1 MAGGAK
7 ETPRQKMIGMMY
19 LVLTALLA
27 LQVSNTVLQK
37 FIFID
42 QSLRE
47 SVNSTRSQNNVRLQA
62 IQAQVEKKG
71 NKARDVD
78 VLNRAKKAHDLTNEM
93 QEYLATFRS
102 TIIEKSGGRDP
113 ETQELKGAKDYDKQ
127 MAYTL
132 GPEGQKSGEAYKLEA
147 KLNEFVKEISALHD
161 SLSIEKLA
169 KPASEIDEFKNDPDQ
184 KDKDFA
190 YLNFDHTPT
199 VACLAIISQFQSQ
212 VANVEAK
219 ALEELAKDVGAAEL
233 RFDKIIPVVSPDSRV
248 VAAGTKYK
256 AEMFMAAS
264 SSTTK
269 PTMTYNGKPVKVEDG
284 KGIIEFVASASS
296 YDSENKS
303 KQTWK
308 GEITIQTPLGDT
320 TLKIEEEFI
329 VAKPV
334 IQVQSGSVSALYLN
348 CGNELQINV
357 PALGAEYDPSFT
369 ASGADVIK
377 GAKKG
382 AVTVIPDKANVD
394 LNVYSGGKALGVEKF
409 KVKKVPNPTIKIF
422 SRGKPVDLKNG
433 VSASG
438 FPRTIEARAIPE
450 PSFAEFLPKDARY
463 RVTGWEVTLARG
475 RRGIGVKKV
484 SSPNVDITE
493 FASKAKPG
501 DRLIIEL
508 KRVQRMNFRDKIEDV
523 RGVSDIFTIPIN

>member
-1 MAGGAK
+1 MAGGKK

-47 SVNSTRSQNNVRLQA
+47 SVNSTRTQNDVRLQA

-71 NKARDVD
+71 NKASDKD
-78 VLNRAKKAHDLTNEM
+78 VLKRAKDAHKFTSEM
-93 QEYLATFRS
+93 LSFLSEMRKN
-102 TIIEKSGGRDP
+102 IIDKSGGEDENGTP
-113 ETQELKGAKDYDKQ
+113 KGAKDYDKQ

-132 GPEGQKSGEAYKLEA
+132 GPEGKRNGAAYELEE
-147 KLNEFVKEISALHD
+147 KLNTFVQNMSSLHD
-161 SLSIEKLA
+161 SLSFEKLA
-169 KPASEIDEFKNDPDQ
+169 KPASEIEQFKNDPDQ

-212 VANVEAK
+212 VAGVEAK

-248 VAAGTKYK
+248 VAAGTKYR

-269 PTMTYNGKPVKVEDG
+269 PTMVYNGKEINVEDG
-284 KGIIEFVASASS
+284 KGIIEFVASASK
-296 YDSENKS
+296 YDKENKS

-308 GEITIQTPLGDT
+308 GEITIQRPIGDT
-320 TLKIEEEFI
+320 TLYIEEEFV

-334 IQVQSGSVSALYLN
+334 IQVQSGSVSALFLN
-348 CGNELQINV
+348 CGNVLQVNV
-357 PALGAEYDPSFT
+357 PALGAEYDPSFS
-369 ASGADVIK
+369 AKGADVIK

-382 AVTVIPDKANVD
+382 AVTVIPNQAKVD
-394 LNVYSGGKALGVEKF
+394 LSVFSGGKPLGVEKF
-409 KVKKVPNPTIKIF
+409 RVKKIPNPTVKIF

-433 VSASG
+433 VSAAQ
-438 FPRTIEARAIPE
+438 FPRSIEAKAIPDAG
-450 PSFAEFLPKDARY
+450 FAEFLPKDARY

-475 RRGIGVKKV
+475 RRGLEVMK
-484 SSPNVDITE
+484 SSNPTVNITKM
-493 FASKAKPG
+493 AAKAKPG
-501 DRLIIEL
+501 DRIIIEL
-508 KRVQRMNFRDKIEDV
+508 KRVQRMNFRDKLEDV

>member
-47 SVNSTRSQNNVRLQA
+47 AVNSTRDQNNGRIQA

-71 NKARDVD
+71 NKASDVS
-78 VLNRAKKAHDLTNEM
+78 VLNRAKEAHDLTNDM
-93 QEYLATFRS
+93 LAFLSQMRE
-102 TIIEKSGGRDP
+102 TIIEKTGGKD
-113 ETQELKGAKDYDKQ
+113 EDGSLKGAKDYDKQ
-127 MAYTL
+127 MAYTI
-132 GPEGQKSGEAYKLEA
+132 GAEGGKPGAAYELETR
-147 KLNEFVKEISALHD
+147 LNEYVEKMNTLHD
-161 SLSIEKLA
+161 SLSFGKLA
-169 KPASEIDEFKNDPDQ
+169 KPASEIKEFKDDPDS

-212 VANVEAK
+212 VAAVEAK
-219 ALEELAKDVGAAEL
+219 ALEELAKDVGASEL
-233 RFDKIIPVVSPDSRV
+233 RFDKIIPVVSPESRV
-248 VAAGTKYK
+248 IAAGTKYK

-296 YDSENKS
+296 YDKENKS

-308 GEITIQTPLGDT
+308 GQITIQTPMGDT
-320 TLKIEEEFI
+320 TLQIEEEFI
-329 VAKPV
+329 VAKPI

-348 CGNELQINV
+348 CGNELQVNV
-357 PALGAEYDPSFT
+357 PALGAEYNPSFS
-369 ASGADVIK
+369 AQGADVIK

-382 AVTVIPDKANVD
+382 AVTVIPNKANVD
-394 LNVYSGGKALGVEKF
+394 LSVFSDGKALGVEKF
-409 KVKKVPNPTIKIF
+409 KVKKVPNPTVKIF

-433 VSASG
+433 VSSSQ
-438 FPRTIEARAIPE
+438 FPRSIEARAIPE

-475 RRGIGVKKV
+475 RRAIASQKV
-484 SSPNVDITE
+484 NSPTVNITNM
-493 FASKAKPG
+493 ASKAKPG
-501 DRLIIEL
+501 DRIIIEL
-508 KRVQRMNFRDKIEDV
+508 KAVQRMNFRDKIEDV

>member
-1 MAGGAK
+1 MAGGKK

-47 SVNSTRSQNNVRLQA
+47 SVNSTRDQNNVRLQA

-71 NKARDVD
+71 NKPRDKD
-78 VLNRAKKAHDLTNEM
+78 VLKRAKEAHELTNEM
-93 QEYLATFRS
+93 LSYLSQMRE
-102 TIIEKSGGRDP
+102 TIIEKSGGKDP
-113 ETQELKGAKDYDKQ
+113 ETGELKGAKDYDKQ

-132 GPEGQKSGEAYKLEA
+132 GPEGSKSGAAYELEN
-147 KLNEFVKEISALHD
+147 KLNGFVDEMSSLHD
-161 SLSIEKLA
+161 SLSFGKLA

-190 YLNFDHTPT
+190 YLNFGNTPT

-212 VANVEAK
+212 VANLEAK

-233 RFDKIIPVVSPDSRV
+233 RFDKIIPVVSPESRI

-269 PTMTYNGKPVKVEDG
+269 PTMTYNGKPIKVEDG
-284 KGIIEFVASASS
+284 KGMIEFVANASS
-296 YDSENKS
+296 YDKENKS
-303 KQTWK
+303 TQTWK

-320 TLKIEEEFI
+320 TLKVEEEFI

-357 PALGAEYDPSFT
+357 PALGTEYDPSFN
-369 ASGADVIK
+369 ANGGDVIK

-382 AVTVIPDKANVD
+382 AVTVIPNRAKVD
-394 LNVYSGGKALGVEKF
+394 LTVYSGGKALGVEKF
-409 KVKKVPNPTIKIF
+409 KVKRVPNPTIKIF

-433 VSASG
+433 VSASQ
-438 FPRTIEARAIPE
+438 FPRSIEARAIPE
-450 PSFAEFLPKDARY
+450 QGFAEFLPKDARY

-475 RRGIGVKKV
+475 RRGLANKKV
-484 SSPNVDITE
+484 SSPTVNITDM
-493 FASKAKPG
+493 AQKAKPG
-501 DRLIIEL
+501 DRIIIEL

-523 RGVSDIFTIPIN
+523 NGVSEIFTIPIN

>member
-1 MAGGAK
+1 MAGGKK

-47 SVNSTRSQNNVRLQA
+47 SVSSTRGQNNVRLQA

-71 NKARDVD
+71 NKARDKD
-78 VLNRAKKAHDLTNEM
+78 VLNRAKQAHDITNDMLSYLTDMRE
-93 QEYLATFRS
+93 
-102 TIIEKSGGRDP
+102 TIIEKTGGRD
-113 ETQELKGAKDYDKQ
+113 EDKSLVGAKDYDKQ

-132 GPEGQKSGEAYKLEA
+132 GPEGSKNGAAYELEG
-147 KLNEFVKEISALHD
+147 KLNEFVNKLNSLHD
-161 SLSIEKLA
+161 SLSFDKLA
-169 KPASEIDEFKNDPDQ
+169 KSGSEIEEFKNDPDQ

-199 VACLAIISQFQSQ
+199 VACLAIISQFQAQ
-212 VANVEAK
+212 VASLEAQ

-233 RFDKIIPVVSPDSRV
+233 RFDKVIAVVSPESRTI
-248 VAAGTKYK
+248 AAGTKYK

-269 PTMTYNGKPVKVEDG
+269 PTMTYNGKPIKVEDG
-284 KGIIEFVASASS
+284 KGIIEFVASAKS
-296 YDSENKS
+296 YDKENKS
-303 KQTWK
+303 KQIWK
-308 GEITIQTPLGDT
+308 GEIKIQTPLGDT
-320 TLKIEEEFI
+320 TLQVEEEFI

-348 CGNELQINV
+348 CGNVLQVNV
-357 PALGAEYDPSFT
+357 PALGSEYNPSFSAT
-369 ASGADVIK
+369 GADVIK

-382 AVTVIPDKANVD
+382 SVTVIPNKAKVD
-394 LNVYSGGKALGVEKF
+394 LSVFSDGKALGIEKF
-409 KVKKVPNPTIKIF
+409 KVKKVPKPTVKIF

-433 VSASG
+433 VSASQ
-438 FPRTIEARAIPE
+438 FPRSLDAKAIPE

-475 RRGIGVKKV
+475 RRGLANKKV
-484 SSPNVDITE
+484 NSPTVNITE
-493 FASKAKPG
+493 LASKAKPG
-501 DRLIIEL
+501 DRIIIEL
-508 KRVQRMNFRDKIEDV
+508 KRVQRMNFRDKIEEV
-523 RGVSDIFTIPIN
+523 KGVSDIFTIPIN